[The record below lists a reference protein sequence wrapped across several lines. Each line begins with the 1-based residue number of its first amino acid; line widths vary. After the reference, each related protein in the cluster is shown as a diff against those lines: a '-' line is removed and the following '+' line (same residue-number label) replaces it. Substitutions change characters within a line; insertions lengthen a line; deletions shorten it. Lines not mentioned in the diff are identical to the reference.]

1 MHARNA
7 ILTRFFM
14 VLAGALLATTLA
26 ACGGGYG
33 SGGGGGG
40 GGGGGMCGGA
50 YQPTCPPPTVSI
62 TAPMTGASVSGTMVA
77 ITAMATASAT
87 YSLTIASVQFFVDGT
102 SIGTVMTSPYTV
114 NWDSTKVTSG
124 SHSLTATATD
134 SHGGTATSTA
144 VMVTT
149 TGMAAAAMSSAQ
161 VFPTTSSKAVGVAR
175 ISVAPDT
182 GAVSGTVS
190 VSGMTARTVTIN
202 QGFAGSTG
210 EAVVTLAPRA
220 GSAGEFAVP
229 ANVTLSAEQVVAFSQ
244 GRLYVIAT
252 STANPNGEIRG
263 QLAPD
268 NVRVTFSELTA
279 SREAAALGMRASGV
293 AAATVDTR
301 AGTLTVHVNSAGVED
316 ATNARVLGAAAG
328 TPLADLARS
337 PVEMGH
343 FSTELARIS
352 PAEVE
357 SFEAGRLSVSVAA
370 AATPAG
376 AIGGPIRPE
385 AATGAN

>member
-33 SGGGGGG
+33 SSGGG

-50 YQPTCPPPTVSI
+50 YQPMCPPPTVSL
-62 TAPMTGASVSGTMVA
+62 TAPMAGTVSGTVA
-77 ITAMATASAT
+77 ITATAMASTT
-87 YSLTIASVQFFVDGT
+87 YSLTIVSVQFFVDGT
-102 SIGTVMTSPYTV
+102 SLMTVTTSPYTV
-114 NWDSTKVTSG
+114 NWDSTKVTAG
-124 SHSLTATATD
+124 NHSLTATATD

-149 TGMAAAAMSSAQ
+149 TGMAAAAAMSSAQ
-161 VFPTTSSKAVGVAR
+161 VFPTPSSKAVGVAR

-190 VSGMTARTVTIN
+190 LSGMTARTVTVN

-229 ANVTLSAEQVVAFSQ
+229 ANVTLSAEQVTAFSQ

-328 TPLADLARS
+328 RPLADLARS

-352 PAEVE
+352 AAEVE

-376 AIGGPIRPE
+376 AIGGPIGPD

>member
-33 SGGGGGG
+33 SSGGG

-50 YQPTCPPPTVSI
+50 YQPMCPPPTVSL
-62 TAPMTGASVSGTMVA
+62 TAPMAGTVSGTVA
-77 ITAMATASAT
+77 ITATAMASTT
-87 YSLTIASVQFFVDGT
+87 YSLTIVSVQFFVDGT
-102 SIGTVMTSPYTV
+102 SLMTVTTSPYTV
-114 NWDSTKVTSG
+114 NWDSTKVTAG
-124 SHSLTATATD
+124 NHSLTATATD

-149 TGMAAAAMSSAQ
+149 TGMAAAAMSAAQ
-161 VFPTTSSKAVGVAR
+161 VFPTPSSKAVGVAR

-190 VSGMTARTVTIN
+190 LSGMTARTVTVN

-229 ANVTLSAEQVVAFSQ
+229 ANVTLSAEQVTAFSQ

-328 TPLADLARS
+328 RPLADLARS

-352 PAEVE
+352 AAEVE

-376 AIGGPIRPE
+376 AIGGPIGPD

>member
-352 PAEVE
+352 AAEVE

>member
-1 MHARNA
+1 
-7 ILTRFFM
+7 
-14 VLAGALLATTLA
+14 
-26 ACGGGYG
+26 
-33 SGGGGGG
+33 
-40 GGGGGMCGGA
+40 
-50 YQPTCPPPTVSI
+50 
-62 TAPMTGASVSGTMVA
+62 
-77 ITAMATASAT
+77 
-87 YSLTIASVQFFVDGT
+87 
-102 SIGTVMTSPYTV
+102 
-114 NWDSTKVTSG
+114 
-124 SHSLTATATD
+124 
-134 SHGGTATSTA
+134 
-144 VMVTT
+144 
-149 TGMAAAAMSSAQ
+149 
-161 VFPTTSSKAVGVAR
+161 
-175 ISVAPDT
+175 
-182 GAVSGTVS
+182 
-190 VSGMTARTVTIN
+190 
-202 QGFAGSTG
+202 
-210 EAVVTLAPRA
+210 
-220 GSAGEFAVP
+220 
-229 ANVTLSAEQVVAFSQ
+229 LSAEQVSAFSQ

-328 TPLADLARS
+328 RPLADLARS

-352 PAEVE
+352 AAEVE

-376 AIGGPIRPE
+376 AIGGPIGPD